1 MSTFERGFKVWC
13 ERYSTDI
20 RRTLGAGP
28 EAPLNTR
35 ALARHLGVEV
45 WSPHDVPGLDADTLA
60 ILLRNDGKTPS
71 CWSAVTVVVGKKVV
85 VILNSSHSPARQAS
99 DLTHELAH
107 RIRGHA
113 AQEID
118 VTEEGI
124 LLLRSYDKMLEEE
137 ADWLSGCLL
146 LPRDALLHIRRQGL
160 SDEEAAAR
168 YGVSTRM
175 LTYRVARTGVARQ
188 VAY

>member
-1 MSTFERGFKVWC
+1 MSTFERGFKAWC

-28 EAPLNTR
+28 EAPLDTR
-35 ALARHLGVEV
+35 ALAQQLGVRV
-45 WSPHDVPGLDADTLA
+45 WFPHDVPGLDSDTLA

-71 CWSAVTVVVGKKVV
+71 CWSAVTIVLGKKIV
-85 VILNSSHSPARQAS
+85 VILNSSHSAARQAS

-107 RIRGHA
+107 RIRGHV

-118 VTEEGI
+118 VTDEGVM
-124 LLLRSYDKMLEEE
+124 LLKSYEKVLEDE

-146 LPRDALLHIRRQGL
+146 LPREALLHIRRQGL
-160 SDEEAAAR
+160 SDEEAASR
-168 YGVSTRM
+168 YGVSLRM
-175 LTYRVARTGVARQ
+175 LSYRVARTGVARQ
-188 VAY
+188 FA